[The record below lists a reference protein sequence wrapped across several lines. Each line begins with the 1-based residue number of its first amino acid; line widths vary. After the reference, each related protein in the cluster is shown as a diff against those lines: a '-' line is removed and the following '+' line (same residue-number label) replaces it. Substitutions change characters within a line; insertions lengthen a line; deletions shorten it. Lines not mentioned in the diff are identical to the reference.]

1 MLVRSYL
8 TFCII
13 LSFCTSQSWAQE
25 VLTNQSIL
33 AMHANKV
40 ASGIMVSKISGST
53 CQFDMTTTGL
63 LQLLGAKVNSSV
75 IEAMMRGTKMTD
87 VLTNTDIIKLW
98 EANLPRKLMTQKI
111 NESRNQFD
119 LTTNGLIQLKIG
131 KVPEAIQKVMMA
143 APTTQ
148 PADKSTS
155 SSIKADASQNRQS
168 SPASLSD
175 MKGVKCRTWNDKFTK
190 KQVTVSRV
198 ILRGKKVGNIFLGR
212 SASTLV
218 GIEDMEVS
226 LLFRRDAQT
235 VNLVLYA
242 MKPGVHKL
250 QVERN
255 KTLMLLMNDETV
267 MELKPVIDSEYG
279 LNIDFGD
286 YSIDSNLCVY
296 YEISEAQLTTL
307 STKIIKSYR
316 LNTYLR
322 HNVED
327 TVNQLRAEQ
336 VQVAARCML
345 DEQMTTH

>member
-1 MLVRSYL
+1 MLVRFYL

-33 AMHANKV
+33 TMHSNKV
-40 ASGIMVSKISGST
+40 ASGIMVSKISGSQ

-63 LQLLGAKVNSSV
+63 LQLLDAKVNSSV
-75 IEAMMRGTKMTD
+75 IEAMMRSTKMTD

-98 EANLPRKLMTQKI
+98 GANLPRKLMTQKI
-111 NESRNQFD
+111 NESSNQFD

-148 PADKSTS
+148 PSNKSTS
-155 SSIKADASQNRQS
+155 SIKTDVGQS
-168 SPASLSD
+168 HQSTPANQSD

-198 ILRGKKVGNIFLGR
+198 VLRGKKVGNIFLGR

-235 VNLVLYA
+235 VNLILYA
-242 MKPGVHKL
+242 MKLGVHKL
-250 QVERN
+250 QVERS

-296 YEISEAQLTTL
+296 YEISEAQLATL

-336 VQVAARCML
+336 VQVAARCMI
-345 DEQMTTH
+345 DKQMATH